1 VFLFNTKVNFFF
13 KKGNYD
19 YQNFQHPFS
28 NRNTNNSLNWNSFLN
43 NKQTFTPDLSS
54 SSSSLYYQS
63 SDQNGLNNENLNLIR
78 NIENLKRLW
87 QTNNISEGEDNCC
100 NNLVETIEYQYPSSI
115 NHLQNTISINQQ
127 PPGNSMRTFADVAK
141 TATIITPSQSIIP
154 SSSSCTSSSSSSS
167 ASPPIFKLTNQNQ
180 KLEIKKSNNYVKQV
194 QNVARPTISSC
205 KSSNSV
211 FSSGSLDSIEDS
223 TEKVIKYSYQK
234 KKLVKKSISDNTAQI
249 TKAKELKRQEQIRST
264 TSVSSDDE
272 KSDSSFKEIIELE
285 ISIRDI
291 KPDSKYG
298 LDSFDKPNFLIES
311 KLKHK
316 FMNFYHHF
324 LNIIF

>member
-1 VFLFNTKVNFFF
+1 VNFFF

-43 NKQTFTPDLSS
+43 NKQTFTPDLSSS

-127 PPGNSMRTFADVAK
+127 PPGNSIRTFADVAK

-223 TEKVIKYSYQK
+223 TEKVIKNSYQK

-272 KSDSSFKEIIELE
+272 RSDSSFKEIIELE

-311 KLKHK
+311 KLKHN

-324 LNIIF
+324 